1 MSCSASSNLQGNNV
15 TQNPT
20 GIPSRLLL
28 NLDGTSEFYDL
39 DAGIT
44 NGDAI
49 RFEPTPFGTT
59 GTYRRSQ
66 ANNNEN
72 SEVVGVVESIDS
84 DGSLT
89 VVLRGTMTH
98 PSSNFE
104 YNEDVFGSTL
114 GASGGNDIFFLSDG
128 VSGGFMNLAPTEPGT
143 IAKPVLQ
150 RMTDSSGSYNFQVL
164 NYIGYQIGGD
174 LIAETQSSLPIGSF
188 VKVPETSLTPNGWL
202 ETSADASSPLNLS
215 VTLYPDY
222 YVFAGKTYG
231 YIQTLILNGVTIS
244 SALVGATI
252 TQNFANGV
260 VYTSGLITSVNA
272 SSITVQMSPSA
283 KEFTN
288 DTDRPI
294 TITLATP
301 GQPITGTVKSAVIT
315 SVMVPSVADNSPIT
329 FSVLN
334 TDITPRFKTIIK
346 VRDVVG
352 VSIPTN
358 VTVKDMTVLS
368 ELVLGNTYSN
378 VSSTLDNIISRIE
391 TLESQINGAS

>member
-1 MSCSASSNLQGNNV
+1 
-15 TQNPT
+15 
-20 GIPSRLLL
+20 
-28 NLDGTSEFYDL
+28 
-39 DAGIT
+39 
-44 NGDAI
+44 
-49 RFEPTPFGTT
+49 
-59 GTYRRSQ
+59 
-66 ANNNEN
+66 
-72 SEVVGVVESIDS
+72 
-84 DGSLT
+84 
-89 VVLRGTMTH
+89 
-98 PSSNFE
+98 
-104 YNEDVFGSTL
+104 
-114 GASGGNDIFFLSDG
+114 
-128 VSGGFMNLAPTEPGT
+128 
-143 IAKPVLQ
+143 
-150 RMTDSSGSYNFQVL
+150 
-164 NYIGYQIGGD
+164 
-174 LIAETQSSLPIGSF
+174 
-188 VKVPETSLTPNGWL
+188 
-202 ETSADASSPLNLS
+202 
-215 VTLYPDY
+215 
-222 YVFAGKTYG
+222 
-231 YIQTLILNGVTIS
+231 
-244 SALVGATI
+244 
-252 TQNFANGV
+252 
-260 VYTSGLITSVNA
+260 
-272 SSITVQMSPSA
+272 MSPSA